1 MIRIG
6 ALTLLLVASMML
18 SACGRK
24 GPLEPPNAATPD
36 AATETTEDPVTG
48 VPIPKTAKAKAQPKT
63 DSSSPFL
70 LDPLL

>member
-1 MIRIG
+1 MIRMG
-6 ALTLLLVASMML
+6 ALTLLLATSLML

-36 AATETTEDPVTG
+36 AATETTADPVTG
-48 VPIPKTAKAKAQPKT
+48 VPIPKTAKPKAQPKT
-63 DSSSPFL
+63 DSTSPFL